1 MNFEVTPFEPMDL
14 EAFRGTSLTYGSA
27 FEDWAQEI
35 VVSHQRDGRV
45 WTGRWNGA
53 VAAVAGY
60 AEPWP
65 GRACIW
71 IAILDDFPQSV
82 NGAVALALTRL
93 GRKLISG
100 MPHRRIEATVL
111 AGFDAGERWARMLGF
126 EYEGTLRCYD
136 PLGRDHQLFAIVRS
150 EQWHPSSPSSASS
163 DHSLPV

>member
-1 MNFEVTPFEPMDL
+1 MNFEVCPFEAMDL
-14 EAFRGTSLTYGSA
+14 EAFRGTSLTYGTA

-35 VVSHQRDGRV
+35 VALHQRDGHV

-93 GRKLISG
+93 GKKLIG
-100 MPHRRIEATVL
+100 QMTHRRIEATVL
-111 AGFDAGERWARMLGF
+111 AGFEAGERWARMLGF
-126 EYEGTLRCYD
+126 KYEGTLRCYD
-136 PLGRDHQLFAIVRS
+136 PMGRDHHLFSIVRS
-150 EQWHPSSPSSASS
+150 EPWHHSSHSSALS
-163 DHSLPV
+163 DHSLRV